1 MEPVCTSLVQ
11 VLERKAL
18 CQQDPD
24 QDDADEPADEES
36 AEYETVLI
44 SAACDLVGAIAA
56 VLGPDFSQ
64 AFGTFMPL
72 MFKYYVRIIVS
83 FLVIGSYSR

>member
-1 MEPVCTSLVQ
+1 MQ
-11 VLERKAL
+11 ILERKAL

-24 QDDADEPADEES
+24 QDDTDEPADEES
-36 AEYETVLI
+36 AEYETVLV

-72 MFKYYVRIIVS
+72 MFKYYARITQCI
-83 FLVIGSYSR
+83 FMCNRTR